1 MKYFVFDLGGV
12 LSVPMVSK
20 KLYGQIKWKVSYD
33 EFLDKFNN
41 SAESIKVHKGEISTK
56 DFFEYLK
63 GYMDDDI
70 TLEEFKNIYVNN
82 NKFFTDT
89 IEIIKKLKN
98 LGYKVYLLS
107 NLKEIDYEKFIK
119 HFDVSIFD
127 EMFLSFKLDMLK
139 PNDDIY
145 QYVINKLNTKP
156 ENIYFFDDNK
166 ENVDGAIRN
175 GINAYQVTGETVKK
189 VVEEILNTLNNI
201 IK

>member
-20 KLYGQIKWKVSYD
+20 KLYEQIKWKVSYE

-41 SAESIKVHKGEISTK
+41 SEESIKVHKGEISTK
-56 DFFEYLK
+56 EFFEYLK
-63 GYMDDDI
+63 RYMDDNI

-82 NKFFTDT
+82 NKFFNDT

-119 HFDVSIFD
+119 HFDISIFD
-127 EMFLSFKLDMLK
+127 ELFLSFKLGMLK

-166 ENVDGAIRN
+166 ENVEGAIKN

-189 VVEEILNTLNNI
+189 AVDNILISTIL
-201 IK
+201 

>member
-1 MKYFVFDLGGV
+1 MKFFVFDLGGV

-20 KLYGQIKWKVSYD
+20 KLYEQIKWKVSYE

-41 SAESIKVHKGEISTK
+41 SEESIKVHKGEISTK
-56 DFFEYLK
+56 EFFEYLK
-63 GYMDDDI
+63 VYMDDNI

-82 NKFFTDT
+82 NKFFNDT

-119 HFDVSIFD
+119 HFDISIFN
-127 EMFLSFKLDMLK
+127 ELFLSFKLGMLK

-145 QYVINKLNTKP
+145 QHVINKLNTKP
-156 ENIYFFDDNK
+156 EKIYFFDDNK
-166 ENVDGAIRN
+166 ENVEGAIKN

-189 VVEEILNTLNNI
+189 AVDNILISTIL
-201 IK
+201 

>member
-20 KLYGQIKWKVSYD
+20 KLYEQIEWKVSYD
-33 EFLDKFNN
+33 KFLDKFNN

-56 DFFEYLK
+56 EFFEYLK
-63 GYMDDDI
+63 RYMNDNI

-82 NKFFTDT
+82 NEFFNDT
-89 IEIIKKLKN
+89 IETIKKLKN

-127 EMFLSFKLDMLK
+127 ELFLSFKLGMLK

-145 QYVINKLNTKP
+145 QHVINKLNTKP

-166 ENVDGAIRN
+166 ENVEGAIKN

-189 VVEEILNTLNNI
+189 AVDNILISTIL
-201 IK
+201 

>member
-20 KLYGQIKWKVSYD
+20 KLYEQIEWKVSYD
-33 EFLDKFNN
+33 KFLDKFNN

-56 DFFEYLK
+56 EFFEYLK
-63 GYMDDDI
+63 RYMNDNI

-82 NKFFTDT
+82 NEFFNDT
-89 IEIIKKLKN
+89 IETIKKLKN

-127 EMFLSFKLDMLK
+127 EMFLSFKLDMIK

-145 QYVINKLNTKP
+145 KYVINKLNTKP

-166 ENVDGAIRN
+166 DNIDGAIRN
-175 GINAYQVTGETVKK
+175 GINAYQVTGKTVKK
-189 VVEEILNTLNNI
+189 VAEGILNKI
-201 IK
+201 

>member
-20 KLYGQIKWKVSYD
+20 KLYEQIKWKVSYE

-41 SAESIKVHKGEISTK
+41 SEESIKVHKGEISTK
-56 DFFEYLK
+56 EFFEYLK
-63 GYMDDDI
+63 RYMDDNI

-82 NKFFTDT
+82 NKFFNDT

-119 HFDVSIFD
+119 HFDISIFN
-127 EMFLSFKLDMLK
+127 ELFLSFKLDMLK

-145 QYVINKLNTKP
+145 QHVINKLNTKP

-166 ENVDGAIRN
+166 ENVEGAIKN

-189 VVEEILNTLNNI
+189 AVDNILISTIL
-201 IK
+201 

>member
-1 MKYFVFDLGGV
+1 MKFFVFDLGGV

-20 KLYGQIKWKVSYD
+20 KLYEQIKWKVSYE

-41 SAESIKVHKGEISTK
+41 SEESIKVHKGEISTK
-56 DFFEYLK
+56 EFFEYLK
-63 GYMDDDI
+63 RYMDDNI

-82 NKFFTDT
+82 NKFFNDT

-98 LGYKVYLLS
+98 LSYKVYLLS

-119 HFDVSIFD
+119 HFDISIFD
-127 EMFLSFKLDMLK
+127 ELFLSFKLGMLK

-166 ENVDGAIRN
+166 ENVEGAIRN

-189 VVEEILNTLNNI
+189 VVEGILN
-201 IK
+201 KS

>member
-20 KLYGQIKWKVSYD
+20 KLYEQIKWKVSYE

-41 SAESIKVHKGEISTK
+41 SEESIKVHKGEISTK
-56 DFFEYLK
+56 EFFEYLK
-63 GYMDDDI
+63 RYMDDNI
-70 TLEEFKNIYVNN
+70 TLEEFKNKYVNN
-82 NKFFTDT
+82 NKFFNDT

-119 HFDVSIFD
+119 HFDISIFN
-127 EMFLSFKLDMLK
+127 ELFLSFKLGMLK

-145 QYVINKLNTKP
+145 QHVINKLNTKP

-166 ENVDGAIRN
+166 ENVEGAIKN

-189 VVEEILNTLNNI
+189 AVDNILISTIL
-201 IK
+201 

>member
-20 KLYGQIKWKVSYD
+20 KLYEQIKWKVSYD

-56 DFFEYLK
+56 EFFEYLK
-63 GYMDDDI
+63 RYMNDNI

-82 NKFFTDT
+82 NEFFNDT
-89 IEIIKKLKN
+89 IETIKKLKN

-189 VVEEILNTLNNI
+189 VVEGILNQI
-201 IK
+201 

>member
-20 KLYGQIKWKVSYD
+20 KLYEQIKWKVSYE

-41 SAESIKVHKGEISTK
+41 SEESIKVHKGEISTK
-56 DFFEYLK
+56 EFFDYLK
-63 GYMDDDI
+63 GYMDDNI

-82 NKFFTDT
+82 NEFFNDT

-127 EMFLSFKLDMLK
+127 EMFLSFKLDMIK

-145 QYVINKLNTKP
+145 KYVINKLNTKP

-166 ENVDGAIRN
+166 DNIDGAIRN
-175 GINAYQVTGETVKK
+175 GINAYQVTGKTVKK
-189 VVEEILNTLNNI
+189 VAEGILNKI
-201 IK
+201 

>member
-20 KLYGQIKWKVSYD
+20 KLYEQIKWKVSYE

-41 SAESIKVHKGEISTK
+41 SEESIKVHKGEISTK
-56 DFFEYLK
+56 EFFEYLK
-63 GYMDDDI
+63 RYMDDNI
-70 TLEEFKNIYVNN
+70 TLEEFNNIYVNN
-82 NKFFTDT
+82 NKFFNDT

-119 HFDVSIFD
+119 HFDISIFN
-127 EMFLSFKLDMLK
+127 ELFLSFKLGMLK

-145 QYVINKLNTKP
+145 QHVINKLNTKP

-166 ENVDGAIRN
+166 ENVEGAIKN

-189 VVEEILNTLNNI
+189 AVDNILISTIL
-201 IK
+201 

>member
-20 KLYGQIKWKVSYD
+20 KLYEQIKWKVSYD

-56 DFFEYLK
+56 EFFEYLK
-63 GYMDDDI
+63 RYMNDNI

-82 NKFFTDT
+82 NEFFNDT
-89 IEIIKKLKN
+89 IETIKKLKN

-127 EMFLSFKLDMLK
+127 ELFLSFKLGMLK

-189 VVEEILNTLNNI
+189 VVEGILNQI
-201 IK
+201 

>member
-1 MKYFVFDLGGV
+1 MKFFVFDLGGV

-20 KLYGQIKWKVSYD
+20 KLYEQIKWKVSYE

-41 SAESIKVHKGEISTK
+41 SEESIKVHKGEISTK
-56 DFFEYLK
+56 EFFEYLK
-63 GYMDDDI
+63 RYMDDNI
-70 TLEEFKNIYVNN
+70 TLEEFKNKYVNN
-82 NKFFTDT
+82 NKFFNDT

-127 EMFLSFKLDMLK
+127 ELFLSFKLGMLK

-189 VVEEILNTLNNI
+189 VVEGILNQI
-201 IK
+201 

>member
-145 QYVINKLNTKP
+145 QYAINKLNTKP

>member
-20 KLYGQIKWKVSYD
+20 KLYEQIKWKVSYE

-41 SAESIKVHKGEISTK
+41 SEESIKVHKGEISTK
-56 DFFEYLK
+56 EFFEYLK
-63 GYMDDDI
+63 RYMDDNI

-82 NKFFTDT
+82 NKFFNDT

-119 HFDVSIFD
+119 HFDISIFN
-127 EMFLSFKLDMLK
+127 ELFLSFKLDMLK

-145 QYVINKLNTKP
+145 QHVINKLNTKP

-166 ENVDGAIRN
+166 ENVEGAIKN

-189 VVEEILNTLNNI
+189 VVEGILNKI
-201 IK
+201 

>member
-20 KLYGQIKWKVSYD
+20 KLYEQIEWKVSYD
-33 EFLDKFNN
+33 KFLDKFNN

-56 DFFEYLK
+56 EFFEYLK
-63 GYMDDDI
+63 RYMNDNI

-82 NKFFTDT
+82 NEFFNDT
-89 IEIIKKLKN
+89 IETIKKLKN

-189 VVEEILNTLNNI
+189 VVEGILNQI
-201 IK
+201 

>member
-20 KLYGQIKWKVSYD
+20 KLYEQLEWKVSYD

-56 DFFEYLK
+56 EFFEYLK
-63 GYMDDDI
+63 RYMNDNI

-82 NKFFTDT
+82 NEFFNDT
-89 IEIIKKLKN
+89 IETIKKLKN

-145 QYVINKLNTKP
+145 QYVINKLNANP

-175 GINAYQVTGETVKK
+175 GINAYLVTGETVKK
-189 VVEEILNTLNNI
+189 VVEGILNQI
-201 IK
+201 

>member
-20 KLYGQIKWKVSYD
+20 KLYEQIKWKVSYE

-41 SAESIKVHKGEISTK
+41 SEESIKVHKGEISTK
-56 DFFEYLK
+56 EFFEYLK
-63 GYMDDDI
+63 RYMDDNI

-82 NKFFTDT
+82 NKFFNDT

-119 HFDVSIFD
+119 HFDISIFN
-127 EMFLSFKLDMLK
+127 ELFLSFKLGMLK

-145 QYVINKLNTKP
+145 QHVINKLNTKP

-166 ENVDGAIRN
+166 ENVEGAIKN

-189 VVEEILNTLNNI
+189 VVKEILNKI
-201 IK
+201 

>member
-20 KLYGQIKWKVSYD
+20 KLYEQIKWKVSYD

-119 HFDVSIFD
+119 HFDVLIFD

-189 VVEEILNTLNNI
+189 VVEGILNQI
-201 IK
+201 

>member
-1 MKYFVFDLGGV
+1 MKFFVFDLGGV

-20 KLYGQIKWKVSYD
+20 KLYEQIKWKVSYE

-41 SAESIKVHKGEISTK
+41 SEESIKVHKGEISTK
-56 DFFEYLK
+56 EFFEYLK
-63 GYMDDDI
+63 RYMDYNI

-82 NKFFTDT
+82 NKFFNDT

-119 HFDVSIFD
+119 HFDISIFD
-127 EMFLSFKLDMLK
+127 ELFLSFKLGMLK

-166 ENVDGAIRN
+166 ENVEGAIKN

-189 VVEEILNTLNNI
+189 AVDNILISTIL
-201 IK
+201 

>member
-20 KLYGQIKWKVSYD
+20 KLYEQIEWKVSYD
-33 EFLDKFNN
+33 KFLDKFNN

-56 DFFEYLK
+56 EFFEYLK
-63 GYMDDDI
+63 RYMNDNI

-82 NKFFTDT
+82 NEFFNDT
-89 IEIIKKLKN
+89 IETIKKLKN

-127 EMFLSFKLDMLK
+127 EMFLSFKLGMLK

-145 QYVINKLNTKP
+145 QYVIKKLNANP

-166 ENVDGAIRN
+166 ENVEGAIRN

-189 VVEEILNTLNNI
+189 VVEEILNQI
-201 IK
+201 

>member
-20 KLYGQIKWKVSYD
+20 KLYEQIEWKVSYD

-56 DFFEYLK
+56 EFFDYLK

-82 NKFFTDT
+82 NKFFNDT
-89 IEIIKKLKN
+89 IEIIKKLKK

-127 EMFLSFKLDMLK
+127 EMFLSFKLGMLK

-145 QYVINKLNTKP
+145 QYVIKKLNTKP

-189 VVEEILNTLNNI
+189 VVEEILNQI
-201 IK
+201 

>member
-20 KLYGQIKWKVSYD
+20 KLYEQLEWKVSYD

-56 DFFEYLK
+56 EFFEYLK
-63 GYMDDDI
+63 RYMDDNI

-82 NKFFTDT
+82 NEFFNDT
-89 IEIIKKLKN
+89 IETIKKLKN

-145 QYVINKLNTKP
+145 QYVINKLNANP

-175 GINAYQVTGETVKK
+175 GINAYLVTGETVKK
-189 VVEEILNTLNNI
+189 VVEGILNKI
-201 IK
+201 

>member
-20 KLYGQIKWKVSYD
+20 KLYEQIKWKVSYE

-41 SAESIKVHKGEISTK
+41 SEESIKVHKGEISTK
-56 DFFEYLK
+56 EFFEYLK
-63 GYMDDDI
+63 RYMDDNI

-82 NKFFTDT
+82 NKFFNDT

-127 EMFLSFKLDMLK
+127 ELFLSFKLGMLK

-145 QYVINKLNTKP
+145 QHVINKLNTKP

-166 ENVDGAIRN
+166 ENVEGAIKN

-189 VVEEILNTLNNI
+189 AVDNILISTIL
-201 IK
+201 

>member
-1 MKYFVFDLGGV
+1 MKFFVFDLGGV

-20 KLYGQIKWKVSYD
+20 KLYEQIKWKVSYE

-41 SAESIKVHKGEISTK
+41 SEESIKVHKGEISTK
-56 DFFEYLK
+56 EFFEYLK
-63 GYMDDDI
+63 RYMDDNI

-82 NKFFTDT
+82 NKFFNDT

-107 NLKEIDYEKFIK
+107 NMKEIDYKKFIK
-119 HFDVSIFD
+119 HFDISIFN
-127 EMFLSFKLDMLK
+127 ELFLSFKLGMLK

-145 QYVINKLNTKP
+145 QHVINKLNTKP

-166 ENVDGAIRN
+166 ENVEGAIKN

-189 VVEEILNTLNNI
+189 AVDNILISTIL
-201 IK
+201 

>member
-20 KLYGQIKWKVSYD
+20 KLYEQLEWKVSYD

-189 VVEEILNTLNNI
+189 VVEGILNQI
-201 IK
+201 

>member
-1 MKYFVFDLGGV
+1 MKFFVFDLGGV

-20 KLYGQIKWKVSYD
+20 KLYEQIKWKVSYE

-41 SAESIKVHKGEISTK
+41 SEESIKVHKGEISTK
-56 DFFEYLK
+56 EFFEYLK
-63 GYMDDDI
+63 RYMDDNI

-82 NKFFTDT
+82 NKFFNDT

-127 EMFLSFKLDMLK
+127 ELFLSFKLGMLK

-166 ENVDGAIRN
+166 ENVEGAIKN
-175 GINAYQVTGETVKK
+175 GINAYQVTGKTVKK
-189 VVEEILNTLNNI
+189 VVEGILNKI
-201 IK
+201 

>member
-20 KLYGQIKWKVSYD
+20 KLYEQIKWKVSYD

-41 SAESIKVHKGEISTK
+41 SEESIKVHKGEISTK
-56 DFFEYLK
+56 EFFEYLK
-63 GYMDDDI
+63 GYMNDNI

-82 NKFFTDT
+82 NEFFKDT
-89 IEIIKKLKN
+89 IETIKKLKN

-127 EMFLSFKLDMLK
+127 EMFLSFKLDMIK

-145 QYVINKLNTKP
+145 KYVINKLNTKP

-166 ENVDGAIRN
+166 DNIDGAIRN
-175 GINAYQVTGETVKK
+175 GINAYQVTGKTVKK
-189 VVEEILNTLNNI
+189 VVEGILNKI
-201 IK
+201 

>member
-20 KLYGQIKWKVSYD
+20 KLYEQIKWKVSYD

-127 EMFLSFKLDMLK
+127 ELFLSFKLGMLK

-189 VVEEILNTLNNI
+189 VVEEILNQI
-201 IK
+201 

>member
-20 KLYGQIKWKVSYD
+20 KLYEQIKWKVSYD

-127 EMFLSFKLDMLK
+127 EMFLSFKLGMLK

-189 VVEEILNTLNNI
+189 VVEEILNQI
-201 IK
+201 

>member
-20 KLYGQIKWKVSYD
+20 KLYEQIEWKVSYD
-33 EFLDKFNN
+33 KFLDKFNN

-56 DFFEYLK
+56 EFFEYLK
-63 GYMDDDI
+63 RYMNDNI

-82 NKFFTDT
+82 NEFFNDT
-89 IEIIKKLKN
+89 IETIKKLKN

-127 EMFLSFKLDMLK
+127 EMFLSFKLGMLK

-145 QYVINKLNTKP
+145 QHVINKLNTKP

-166 ENVDGAIRN
+166 ENVEGAIKN

-189 VVEEILNTLNNI
+189 VVKEILNKI
-201 IK
+201 

>member
-20 KLYGQIKWKVSYD
+20 KLYEQIKWKVSYE

-41 SAESIKVHKGEISTK
+41 SEESIKVHKGEISTK
-56 DFFEYLK
+56 EFFEYLK
-63 GYMDDDI
+63 VYMDDNI

-82 NKFFTDT
+82 NKFFNDT

-119 HFDVSIFD
+119 HFDISIFN
-127 EMFLSFKLDMLK
+127 ELFLSFKLGMLK

-145 QYVINKLNTKP
+145 QHVINKLNTKP

-166 ENVDGAIRN
+166 ENVEGAIKN
-175 GINAYQVTGETVKK
+175 GINAYQVTGKTVKK
-189 VVEEILNTLNNI
+189 VVEGILNKI
-201 IK
+201 

>member
-20 KLYGQIKWKVSYD
+20 KLYEQIKWKVSYE

-41 SAESIKVHKGEISTK
+41 SEESIKVHKGEISTK
-56 DFFEYLK
+56 EFFEYLK
-63 GYMDDDI
+63 KYMDDNI

-82 NKFFTDT
+82 NKFFNDT

-127 EMFLSFKLDMLK
+127 ELFLSFKLGMLK

-145 QYVINKLNTKP
+145 QHVINKLNTKP

-166 ENVDGAIRN
+166 ENVEGAIKN

-189 VVEEILNTLNNI
+189 AVDNILISTIL
-201 IK
+201 

>member
-20 KLYGQIKWKVSYD
+20 KLYEQIEWKVSYD
-33 EFLDKFNN
+33 KFLDKFNN

-56 DFFEYLK
+56 EFFEYLK
-63 GYMDDDI
+63 RYMNDNI

-82 NKFFTDT
+82 NEFFNDT
-89 IEIIKKLKN
+89 IETIKKLKN

-127 EMFLSFKLDMLK
+127 EMFLSFKLGMLK
-139 PNDDIY
+139 PNNDIY

-189 VVEEILNTLNNI
+189 VVEGILNQI
-201 IK
+201 

>member
-1 MKYFVFDLGGV
+1 MKFFVFDLGGV

-20 KLYGQIKWKVSYD
+20 KLYEQIKWKVSYE

-41 SAESIKVHKGEISTK
+41 SEESIKVHKGEISTK
-56 DFFEYLK
+56 EFFEYLK
-63 GYMDDDI
+63 RYMDDNI

-82 NKFFTDT
+82 NKFFNDT

-98 LGYKVYLLS
+98 LSYKVYLLS

-127 EMFLSFKLDMLK
+127 ELFLSFKLGMLK

-145 QYVINKLNTKP
+145 QHVINKLNTKP

-166 ENVDGAIRN
+166 ENVEGAIKN

-189 VVEEILNTLNNI
+189 AVDNILISTIL
-201 IK
+201 

>member
-1 MKYFVFDLGGV
+1 MKFFVFDLGGV

-20 KLYGQIKWKVSYD
+20 KLYEQIKWKVSYE

-41 SAESIKVHKGEISTK
+41 SEESIKVHKGEISTK
-56 DFFEYLK
+56 EFFEYLK
-63 GYMDDDI
+63 RYMDDNI
-70 TLEEFKNIYVNN
+70 TLEEFKNKYVNN
-82 NKFFTDT
+82 NKFFNDT

-127 EMFLSFKLDMLK
+127 ELFLSFKLGMLK

-166 ENVDGAIRN
+166 ENVDGAIKN

-189 VVEEILNTLNNI
+189 AVDNILISTIL
-201 IK
+201 

>member
-1 MKYFVFDLGGV
+1 MKFFVFDLGGV

-20 KLYGQIKWKVSYD
+20 KLYEQIKWKVSYE

-41 SAESIKVHKGEISTK
+41 SEESIKVHKGEISTK
-56 DFFEYLK
+56 EFFEYLK
-63 GYMDDDI
+63 RYMDDNI

-82 NKFFTDT
+82 NKFFNDT

-119 HFDVSIFD
+119 HFDISIFD
-127 EMFLSFKLDMLK
+127 ELFLSFKLGMLK

-166 ENVDGAIRN
+166 ENVEGAIKN

-189 VVEEILNTLNNI
+189 AVDNILISTIL
-201 IK
+201 

>member
-1 MKYFVFDLGGV
+1 MKFFVFDLGGV

-20 KLYGQIKWKVSYD
+20 KLYEQIKWKVSYE

-41 SAESIKVHKGEISTK
+41 SEESIKVHKGEISTK
-56 DFFEYLK
+56 EFFEYLK
-63 GYMDDDI
+63 VYMDDNI

-82 NKFFTDT
+82 NKFFNDT

-119 HFDVSIFD
+119 HFDISIFN
-127 EMFLSFKLDMLK
+127 ELFLSFKLGMLK

-145 QYVINKLNTKP
+145 QHVINKLNTKP

-166 ENVDGAIRN
+166 ENVEGAIKN

-189 VVEEILNTLNNI
+189 AVDNILISTIL
-201 IK
+201 

>member
-20 KLYGQIKWKVSYD
+20 KLYEQIEWKVSYD

-127 EMFLSFKLDMLK
+127 EMFLSFKLGMLK

-189 VVEEILNTLNNI
+189 VVEGILNQI
-201 IK
+201 